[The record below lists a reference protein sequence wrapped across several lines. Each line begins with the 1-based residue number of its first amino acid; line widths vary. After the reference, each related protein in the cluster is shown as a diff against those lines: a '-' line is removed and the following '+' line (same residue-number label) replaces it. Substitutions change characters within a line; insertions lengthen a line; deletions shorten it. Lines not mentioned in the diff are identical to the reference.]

1 MRPVDAESGGVV
13 FRFRSSGPPPADP
26 APLAAGAAVADR
38 LRLAAE
44 WALSLD
50 AQQQRLV
57 ESGEQVRVVV
67 PEARP
72 VRPGRALRPTLAE
85 YRRLRLGVGE
95 LVLPVLLDPPGL
107 EALYPFQRDGVR
119 WLLER
124 DGAILADD
132 MGLGKTVQ
140 VVTALRLLFN
150 RGAIRTVVVVCP
162 KGLLA
167 TWEREFS
174 KWAPEIGV
182 AVLTP
187 PRSLRE
193 DAWRAVAG
201 RRHVLL
207 TNYEHLRTPPE
218 VLKRNPPEV
227 VVADEAHRL
236 RRRGAKVT
244 GGAAQLRPQRF
255 WALSGTPLE
264 RAPDDLA
271 TLLALVAPTRFSP
284 SDARLHPSS
293 LRSRARE
300 FVLRRRKREVLDQLP
315 PVRDTTEHLALT
327 AGQERAYRRALREPA
342 PPGDE
347 LALLTRLLTICDF
360 DPETKESSKLER
372 ILSQLDR
379 VRGEGEKAV
388 VFSHRLEPLHALRR
402 RLTETCGEGAGLLLV
417 GEMGAEERERALDRF
432 RNDERAVAL
441 LASTRIGGEGLTLT
455 EANHV
460 FLFNQ
465 WWNPSTNDQ
474 ARDRVVRIG
483 QRRSVRVVRF
493 CCRDTIEEGLER
505 ILERKR
511 ELFDDLVDR
520 LATDADTAL
529 RMRILR
535 ELGAEALRRR
545 DFAPST
551 EPDPA

>member
-1 MRPVDAESGGVV
+1 MSAVDAVSGGVV
-13 FRFRSSGPPPADP
+13 FRFR
-26 APLAAGAAVADR
+26 AGERPTGVVTTVSER

-50 AQQQRLV
+50 AQQKRLV
-57 ESGEQVRVVV
+57 ESGEQVRVAV

-72 VRPGRALRPTLAE
+72 IRPGRAMRPTLAE

-107 EALYPFQRDGVR
+107 DALYPFQRDGAR

-140 VVTALRLLFN
+140 VVTALRLLLN
-150 RGAIRTVVVVCP
+150 RGVIRTVVVVCP

-182 AVLTP
+182 AVMTP
-187 PRSLRE
+187 PRSIRE
-193 DAWRAVAG
+193 EAWRAVAG

-207 TNYEHLRTPPE
+207 TNYEHLRAPPE

-244 GGAAQLRPQRF
+244 GGAAQLRPKRF

-315 PVRDTTEHLALT
+315 PVRDTTEHLELS
-327 AGQERAYRRALREPA
+327 AGQERAYRRALREHA
-342 PPGDE
+342 TPGDE
-347 LALLTRLLTICDF
+347 LALLTRLLTICDL
-360 DPETKESSKLER
+360 DPETGESSKLER
-372 ILSQLDR
+372 ILSQLER

-388 VFSHRLEPLHALRR
+388 VFSHRLEPLRQLRR
-402 RLTETCGEGAGLLLV
+402 RLTDAGGEGAGLLLV

-432 RNDERAVAL
+432 RSDEGTVAL

-520 LATDADTAL
+520 LASDEGYAL
-529 RMRILR
+529 WKRMLR
-535 ELGAEALRRR
+535 ELGTESLRKR
-545 DFAPST
+545 DFAPAESRST
-551 EPDPA
+551 

>member
-1 MRPVDAESGGVV
+1 MDAVSRGVV
-13 FRFRSSGPPPADP
+13 FRFR
-26 APLAAGAAVADR
+26 AGERPTGVVTTVSER
-38 LRLAAE
+38 LRFAAE

-57 ESGEQVRVVV
+57 DCGEQVRVAV

-72 VRPGRALRPTLAE
+72 IRSGRAMRPTLAE

-107 EALYPFQRDGVR
+107 DALYPFQRDGVH

-140 VVTALRLLFN
+140 VVTALRLLLN

-182 AVLTP
+182 AVMTP
-187 PRSLRE
+187 PGSLRE
-193 DAWRAVAG
+193 EAWRAVTG

-207 TNYEHLRTPPE
+207 TNYEHLRAPPE

-244 GGAAQLRPQRF
+244 GGAAQLRPKRF

-264 RAPDDLA
+264 RASDDLA

-315 PVRDTTEHLALT
+315 PVRDTTEHLELSA
-327 AGQERAYRRALREPA
+327 AQERAYRRALRKHA
-342 PPGDE
+342 TPGDE
-347 LALLTRLLTICDF
+347 LALLASLLTICDL
-360 DPETKESSKLER
+360 DPETGESSKLER

-388 VFSHRLEPLHALRR
+388 VFSHRLEPLRQLRR
-402 RLTETCGEGAGLLLV
+402 RLTDAGGEGAGLLLV

-432 RNDERAVAL
+432 RSDDRTVAL

-520 LATDADTAL
+520 LASDEGYAL
-529 RMRILR
+529 WKRMLR
-535 ELGAEALRRR
+535 ELGTESLRKR
-545 DFAPST
+545 DFTTLDSDTAPDA
-551 EPDPA
+551 P